1 MNLLQY
7 SVPLTFSWRTALR
20 LVQVFTVTLL
30 AMMVVILSTSS
41 HTYAAGPD
49 PDGDPVPFVQPGL
62 QIGGRSE
69 IRLVDLGATVT
80 CGAHYWLDVAGD
92 VDIVDALLVR
102 LLRADGTFFAE
113 RRAFVGFV
121 GQLGNGSDF
130 SKWDPKTYELVYCVD
145 AARTTPGSGA
155 QFCVNETPIVEGG
168 DEWKLAWFMATY
180 RPIIYEL
187 PTWDLLDCQTNNL
200 YCQARVQTAARQLA
214 VWHLIHGSVPDPNDP
229 TGAEPA
235 VDAAVLAVY
244 DALLKSIPSE
254 PPLFYTDDPLH
265 LAIEP
270 ASDSSIL
277 PGGEA
282 QTVRVRLTKGTA
294 NPVPLPDTT
303 VDLKSTLGQVAPSQA
318 QTDAEGYATFTI
330 TSKAGGTAELS
341 ATATVTVPQVIR
353 YDASNVAATDDQA
366 QGLTVQAPV
375 TVTATATKT
384 WVQTHPGISLQKT
397 VDSASGI
404 FSVGQE
410 VTFTIAVRN
419 TGDTTLVTVPIT
431 DVYDGEFLQYVR
443 TSLSTPDVNFVDP
456 TTLGGNPGLERYY

>member
-1 MNLLQY
+1 
-7 SVPLTFSWRTALR
+7 
-20 LVQVFTVTLL
+20 
-30 AMMVVILSTSS
+30 
-41 HTYAAGPD
+41 
-49 PDGDPVPFVQPGL
+49 
-62 QIGGRSE
+62 
-69 IRLVDLGATVT
+69 
-80 CGAHYWLDVAGD
+80 
-92 VDIVDALLVR
+92 
-102 LLRADGTFFAE
+102 
-113 RRAFVGFV
+113 
-121 GQLGNGSDF
+121 
-130 SKWDPKTYELVYCVD
+130 
-145 AARTTPGSGA
+145 
-155 QFCVNETPIVEGG
+155 
-168 DEWKLAWFMATY
+168 MATY
-180 RPIIYEL
+180 RPVIYEL
-187 PTWDLLDCQTNNL
+187 PTWDLLDCKANNL

-282 QTVRVRLTKGTA
+282 HTVRVRLTKGTP
-294 NPVPLPDTT
+294 NPVPLPDYK
-303 VDLKSTLGQVAPSQA
+303 VDLQSTLGQVVPSHA

-443 TSLSTPDVNFVDP
+443 TSLNTPDVNFVDP
-456 TTLGGNPGLERYY
+456 TTREGTLAWSDITDDINVKDISPGTLVSFTVS